1 MTTMTISR
9 STLTKS
15 AAALALTI
23 GLAAQLTPTP
33 AHAGKGALYFGAGVV
48 TGVIIN
54 EAARSNRGYGYDA
67 GPPPRRRAAPP
78 PRRRS
83 APPRRN
89 RRVVKREYFDPA
101 EVEKIQTALTTLGFD
116 PGVIDGAMGRRTRTA
131 IRGFQFEIDMK
142 QTGRLTKAQKIILF
156 DRAAAAEANDTEV
169 ETDQGSTSSGNT
181 TSSEVSPS
189 TTTED
194 TTTAD
199 TTTEEIQD
207 SAAESETTEV
217 QPTTSSVSSRQGRI
231 KVQKALTALGYP
243 TGNEDGTVTEQTKEA
258 IKAFQLDI
266 SHDATGLLT
275 AEQRTILFNDAANI
289 AAAEE
294 DEETTEEVTSTKQ
307 QARIVT
313 E

>member
-1 MTTMTISR
+1 MTTTISR
-9 STLTKS
+9 SMITKS
-15 AAALALTI
+15 AAALALTV

-33 AHAGKGALYFGAGVV
+33 AQAGKGALYFGAGVV

-83 APPRRN
+83 APPRRRN
-89 RRVVKREYFDPA
+89 RPVVQRPRYNPE
-101 EVEKIQTALTTLGFD
+101 EVAKIQTALTTLGFD

-156 DRAAAAEANDTEV
+156 DRAAAANAKDSEIDTE
-169 ETDQGSTSSGNT
+169 EGSTSSGNT
-181 TSSEVSPS
+181 STSDVTPNTTSEDV
-189 TTTED
+189 
-194 TTTAD
+194 
-199 TTTEEIQD
+199 QD
-207 SAAESETTEV
+207 STAQSETIPV

-243 TGNEDGTVTEQTKEA
+243 TGNVDGTMTEQTKEA

-289 AAAEE
+289 ATAEE
-294 DEETTEEVTSTKQ
+294 EATDEEVTGTKQ

>member
-1 MTTMTISR
+1 MTKLTISR
-9 STLTKS
+9 NTLTKS
-15 AAALALTI
+15 AAALAVTI
-23 GLAAQLTPTP
+23 GLAAQLAPTP

-54 EAARSNRGYGYDA
+54 EAVRSNRGPGPDA
-67 GPPPRRRAAPP
+67 GPP

-83 APPRRN
+83 APPPRRRSSPQPRRRN
-89 RRVVKREYFDPA
+89 RPVVKRERFNPV

-116 PGVIDGAMGRRTRTA
+116 PGTVDGAMGRRTRTA
-131 IRGFQFEIDMK
+131 IKGFQFEIDMK

-156 DRAAAAEANDTEV
+156 DRAAAANANDTETG
-169 ETDQGSTSSGNT
+169 ETDQGSTSSSNA
-181 TSSEVSPS
+181 SPS
-189 TTTED
+189 NTSANT
-194 TTTAD
+194 
-199 TTTEEIQD
+199 QD
-207 SAAESETTEV
+207 STAQSETTQV
-217 QPTTSSVSSRQGRI
+217 QPTTTSVSSAQGRI

-243 TGNEDGTVTEQTKEA
+243 TGNETGKMTAQTKEA

-289 AAAEE
+289 ATADE
-294 DEETTEEVTSTKQ
+294 DTTEDSGEDSKQ
-307 QARIVT
+307 QARIET